1 MRLRLVVAVVLSAC
15 GGAKPSYV
23 EAPVRVDLVVTPA
36 TAALTWEKGL
46 NAQSTLIARTL
57 GTVEATAPA
66 GGLAVGDELGGGVVL
81 AVSEDTKFTDTN
93 IPDGC
98 GPFAWHLWSRAADG
112 TWAKTAAT
120 VRSLRGAH
128 TLAPTA
134 EVTALTSSFE
144 GSTLRLS
151 WLPPE
156 ASTAFDGVTVVRKR
170 GSAPTSVLD
179 GMTVYNGPSST
190 VTDPLSA
197 LSASEPTFYGVFNCN
212 LCGKCGARAPSL
224 AVTAPV
230 DGGPTLSISGLSATL
245 SADGQRVQ
253 LAWTTGAP
261 RVKVLRT
268 HNGTPTGPDDASA
281 VVVFDAAGSAAS
293 ERLELLLP
301 DLPLETH
308 RYTYT
313 AWGCTEAPNVT
324 CSTAPASA
332 PFRATLKQALRGG
345 GYALY
350 FRHATATT
358 CADQTTLGTAST
370 TSSPGW
376 WKRCDATCATA
387 TAAQLT
393 PASSDGELAAIS
405 GFFAD
410 AGVAVGQVRTSEFCR
425 AVQTAA
431 GFQLD
436 AGVVE
441 QVPQLTYFVY
451 EENNRCRDTSSLLNG
466 APTQGTNTV
475 LVGHGEFPAA
485 CAVLDSLN
493 FAEAAIY
500 KPTLGA
506 PPRYL
511 ARVSASQWAT
521 LP

>member
-1 MRLRLVVAVVLSAC
+1 MALRSTVLALVFLAAC
-15 GGAKPSYV
+15 GPRPTFV
-23 EAPVRVDLVVTPA
+23 DPPVRASLEVSPA
-36 TAALTWEKGL
+36 TAVITWEKGL

-57 GTVEATAPA
+57 GTVDATAPD
-66 GGLAVGDELGGGVVL
+66 GGLAIGDELGAGVVIAL
-81 AVSEDTKFTDTN
+81 SEGTTFTDN
-93 IPDGC
+93 KLPEGC

-144 GSTLRLS
+144 GSGVRLS
-151 WLPPE
+151 WQPPE
-156 ASTAFDGVTVVRKR
+156 ASTAFEGVTVVRKR
-170 GSAPTSVLD
+170 GSAPTAVTDGTSV
-179 GMTVYNGPSST
+179 YSGPSST
-190 VTDPLSA
+190 LTEPLTA
-197 LSASEPTFYGVFNCN
+197 LSAAEPTWYAVFNCN
-212 LCGKCGARAPSL
+212 ACGKCGQTAPSL
-224 AVTAPV
+224 AITAPG
-230 DGGPTLSISGLSATL
+230 DGGATLSISGLSAQV
-245 SADGQRVQ
+245 SGDGQRVQ
-253 LAWTTGAP
+253 LSWSTSAP
-261 RVKVLRT
+261 SVKVLRT
-268 HNGTPTGPDDASA
+268 HNGTPTGPTDPSA
-281 VVVFDAAGSAAS
+281 VVVFDGAGTAAG
-293 ERLELLLP
+293 ERVDLLLP

-313 AWGCTEAPNVT
+313 AWGCIGAT
-324 CSTAPASA
+324 CSAAPAST
-332 PFRATLKQALRGG
+332 PFRVTLKQALRGG

-358 CADQTTLGTAST
+358 CADQTSLGTAST
-370 TSSPGW
+370 TSTPNW
-376 WKRCDATCATA
+376 WKSCDSSCTTA

-393 PASSDGELAAIS
+393 PASADVELGAIS

-410 AGVAVGQVRTSEFCR
+410 AGVAVSHVRTSEFCR

-431 GFQLD
+431 RFQLD

-441 QVPQLTYFVY
+441 QVPALTFFVY
-451 EENNRCRDTSSLLNG
+451 EESNRCRDTTSLLNG
-466 APTQGTNTV
+466 APAAGTNAV
-475 LVGHGEFPAA
+475 LVGHGDFAGA

-511 ARVSASQWAT
+511 ARVGATQWAT